1 MPDTSSPPSPSGRP
15 ARVAL
20 PPVAS
25 LLAALVI
32 VAVAR
37 PLGFGTPAKSEAQ
50 GAADGPGATSHE
62 AAEPGRGR
70 AAEHP
75 VDIPPRGWWDIARRV
90 VDEIGED
97 RIVSVAGGVAFF
109 WLLALFPAVGA
120 FVALYGLVSDPAT
133 IGGHL
138 STLGDVLPSGAID
151 IVGDQVRRITSKGEG
166 ALSLAFFS
174 GLGISLWSANAGM
187 KAIFDALNVAY
198 GEQEKRNIV
207 VLNLWSLCFTF
218 GALVFL
224 ALVMSV
230 IVLIP
235 VVLSFVGL
243 GAMTEWVMWAGRWPA
258 LLLLT
263 IVALTVLYR
272 YGPSRRRARW
282 AWLSPGAIF
291 GALGWLAL
299 SMLFSWYVSHFG
311 SYNETY
317 GSLGAVIGFMTW
329 MWLSAI
335 VILVGAEISAE
346 TEHQTARDST
356 DGPPRPLG
364 QRGARMADSIGPS
377 R

>member
-1 MPDTSSPPSPSGRP
+1 MPDRTPSSTSPGRAPGALSPI
-15 ARVAL
+15 
-20 PPVAS
+20 AS
-25 LLAALVI
+25 LLAGLAI

-37 PLGFGTPAKSEAQ
+37 PLGFGSRAQAAKIGEAQ
-50 GAADGPGATSHE
+50 PPEATQL
-62 AAEPGRGR
+62 GRGR
-70 AAEHP
+70 AADHP
-75 VDIPPRGWWDIARRV
+75 AAIPPRGWWDIARRV
-90 VDEIGED
+90 FDEIGED

-109 WLLALFPAVGA
+109 WLLAVFPAVGA
-120 FVALYGLVSDPAT
+120 FVALYGLVADPAT

-138 STLGDVLPSGAID
+138 SALSDMLPSGAID
-151 IVGDQVRRITSKGEG
+151 IIGDQVRRITSKGEG
-166 ALSLAFFS
+166 ALGIAFFT

-187 KAIFDALNVAY
+187 KAVFDALNVAY

-224 ALVMSV
+224 TLVMST

-243 GAMTEWVMWAGRWPA
+243 GAATEWVMWVGRWPA
-258 LLLLT
+258 LLVLTVAALT
-263 IVALTVLYR
+263 ILYR
-272 YGPSRRRARW
+272 YGPSRKRARW
-282 AWLSPGAIF
+282 VWLSPGAVF

-299 SMLFSWYVSHFG
+299 SMLFSWYVAHFG

-346 TEHQTARDST
+346 TEHQTARDT
-356 DGPPRPLG
+356 TIGPPRPLG
-364 QRGARMADSIGPS
+364 RRGARMADSIG